1 MFFSFL
7 LKLSSRDKAGTFL
20 FGLQIRNN
28 VKIYADGLSSKRGK
42 HKVFFHVTL
51 TDKNFLKNTL
61 AVFLLYCYILYR
73 YSTSSSHRIVCPYVK
88 FQNSSQMFS
97 LSKSWLN
104 YPSRK
109 EHNGIAKEF
118 FFPPTTKERLLTK
131 FKSRKKITIRT
142 FHGDKTTHWKYKPP
156 MTNNLNQTLPCFS
169 LMAKPNRSETKLTKT
184 RTRTIWFYNSSS
196 STCLIWFW

>member
-20 FGLQIRNN
+20 FGLQIWNN
-28 VKIYADGLSSKRGK
+28 VKIYTDGLSSKRGK

-61 AVFLLYCYILYR
+61 AVFSLYCYILYR
-73 YSTSSSHRIVCPYVK
+73 YSTSSSH
-88 FQNSSQMFS
+88 QTSSQMFS

-142 FHGDKTTHWKYKPP
+142 FHGDKTTHWKYKPLK
-156 MTNNLNQTLPCFS
+156 TSNLNQTLPCFS
-169 LMAKPNRSETKLTKT
+169 LMAKPNTD
-184 RTRTIWFYNSSS
+184 
-196 STCLIWFW
+196 

>member
-1 MFFSFL
+1 MLRSYRSENTFVCVFFSFL

-28 VKIYADGLSSKRGK
+28 VKIYADRLSSKRGK

-104 YPSRK
+104 FHREKNITELQKNFSSRPQK
-109 EHNGIAKEF
+109 RNA
-118 FFPPTTKERLLTK
+118 
-131 FKSRKKITIRT
+131 
-142 FHGDKTTHWKYKPP
+142 
-156 MTNNLNQTLPCFS
+156 C
-169 LMAKPNRSETKLTKT
+169 
-184 RTRTIWFYNSSS
+184 
-196 STCLIWFW
+196 